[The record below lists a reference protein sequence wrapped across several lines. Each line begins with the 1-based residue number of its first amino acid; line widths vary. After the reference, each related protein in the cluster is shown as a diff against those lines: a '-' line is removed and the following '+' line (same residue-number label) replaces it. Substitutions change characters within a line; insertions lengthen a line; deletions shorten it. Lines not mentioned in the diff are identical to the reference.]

1 MGNSIE
7 EKSEALSYVIFSV
20 WTASFK
26 HLIKEGFLQHV
37 SLETFAKVYM
47 EFLLLYLNLSDR
59 EIFQQ
64 VEIEERDK
72 IMHLILKDITKRL
85 EKYDEVSL
93 TKLVGEQTSKNL
105 SQYFTY
111 WSKIAYSN
119 NFINVYN
126 KSQIDYSV
134 CKEIAPSKDESPKDT
149 VLWEFGKK
157 VSTIVLG
164 HPEDIVII
172 MHSNILAMEMFK
184 ALLKLILQ
192 IFTSE
197 KK

>member
-20 WTASFK
+20 WAASFK
-26 HLIKEGFLQHV
+26 HLIKEDFLQHV

-72 IMHLILKDITKRL
+72 IIHLILEDITKRL

-119 NFINVYN
+119 DFINAYN
-126 KSQIDYSV
+126 KSQIDYSA

-149 VLWEFGKK
+149 VLWEFGKRIA
-157 VSTIVLG
+157 TIILG
-164 HPEDIVII
+164 RPDDIVII
-172 MHSNILAMEMFK
+172 MHSNNLAIEMYK
-184 ALLKLILQ
+184 ALLKLILH